1 MPNETRTP
9 RDPRALN
16 AYRHG
21 LTGQVHVV
29 VAMDQIA
36 YDKLCRSTQEYFNP
50 VGDFEVSM
58 VQSVADDRW
67 QLQRASTIE
76 DFIFACDMGGTDP
89 LVEDPI
95 KNYALVR
102 GQTWLSSGKEL
113 ERIAL
118 YAQRIQRRLEKNL
131 AMLRQLQADRKA
143 ALEKA
148 VEEASALAELAEKA
162 GKSYDPA
169 KEFPREFLPANF
181 DFSTPEITRMIA
193 HRRGLK
199 QAKRAT
205 PEVKNRLQNAA

>member
-1 MPNETRTP
+1 M
-9 RDPRALN
+9 N

-29 VAMDQIA
+29 AAMDQIA
-36 YDKLCRSTQEYFNP
+36 YDKHCHSTQEYFHP

-76 DFIFACDMGGTDP
+76 DFIFACDMAGTES
-89 LVEDPI
+89 LIEDPI

-102 GQTWLSSGKEL
+102 GKTWFGSGKDL

-118 YAQRIQRRLEKNL
+118 YASRIQRRLEKNL

-148 VEEASALAELAEKA
+148 VEEAAALSELAEKT
-162 GKSYDPA
+162 GKTYDPA

-181 DFSTPEITRMIA
+181 DFSTPEIARMIA
-193 HRRGLK
+193 HRRSLK

>member
-1 MPNETRTP
+1 MHTNDTQTESTS

-29 VAMDQIA
+29 AEIDQIA
-36 YDKLCRSTQEYFNP
+36 YDKLCRATQEYFNP

-148 VEEASALAELAEKA
+148 V
-162 GKSYDPA
+162 GK
-169 KEFPREFLPANF
+169 
-181 DFSTPEITRMIA
+181 
-193 HRRGLK
+193 RRPSPNWLK
-199 QAKRAT
+199 RQAKATIRGRNFRASSC
-205 PEVKNRLQNAA
+205 PPILIFQLLKSPA